1 MKKQRRITEAQRR
14 QQLVAELS
22 ETKIIELTNQMRK
35 ARAALE
41 ARVSGGTELEVLWLM
56 RDLDNLLQM
65 LVEFD
70 DTRTEISI
78 DFCNRFQDHQKPQLA
93 GLFLGIESVIT
104 NEQLA
109 KFWARTFPT
118 RIHDLRHLNLKTVEN
133 LPNFRLIV
141 D

>member
-35 ARAALE
+35 ARTALE
-41 ARVSGGTELEVLWLM
+41 ARVSGGTELDVLWLM

-70 DTRTEISI
+70 DTRTE
-78 DFCNRFQDHQKPQLA
+78 L
-93 GLFLGIESVIT
+93 
-104 NEQLA
+104 
-109 KFWARTFPT
+109 
-118 RIHDLRHLNLKTVEN
+118 
-133 LPNFRLIV
+133 
-141 D
+141 